1 MNTFTKNAAR
11 LLKGVAALSVAAAGL
26 ALAPFAQAQSGTV
39 SLTNCSAT
47 NGAMTGFTWNGSVL
61 SVTCSAGTVD
71 PGPGT
76 GGTLAN
82 DPLAGTFTVVQCNS
96 WTPFSSPVTASAGST
111 FSACIIR
118 QNGWIGAYTVPYT
131 AAGASPA
138 SGSVSFNDKDG
149 TPRQVNITLPSAAGT
164 VTLQVGTPVPTASNG
179 LTTTAGGSVTIN
191 VQGAPVVTP
200 PATGNWQTDAAVPQ
214 LTNCTTNATSIPTWF
229 TYNSQKQLFTLQT
242 GQTGA
247 IPFIAVGGTN
257 PFVQSTETTSTPA
270 SADNEVSISQC
281 PGDFSQP
288 LGACRADY
296 SFNGG
301 TVYMT
306 TGPSP
311 YYCNLQPGNKYYIN
325 VRQVFRNS
333 TTPSC
338 PAGALNGA
346 GVAGCDV
353 KLQIQGLN

>member
-26 ALAPFAQAQSGTV
+26 ALAPLAHAQAGTV

-61 SVTCSAGTVD
+61 SVTCSAGGVD
-71 PGPGT
+71 PGPGPGT
-76 GGTLAN
+76 GGTLVN
-82 DPLAGTFTVVQCNS
+82 DPVAGTFTVVQCNS
-96 WTPFSSPVTASAGST
+96 WTPFSSPVSANAGST

-149 TPRQVNITLPSAAGT
+149 TPRQFNITLPSTAGT
-164 VTLQVGTPVPTASNG
+164 VTLQVGTPVPTVSNG
-179 LTTTAGGSVTIN
+179 LTTTASGSVTIN

-214 LTNCTTNATSIPTWF
+214 VSGCTTNATTIPNWF

-247 IPFIAVGGTN
+247 MPFIATGA
-257 PFVQSTETTSTPA
+257 PFIQSTETTSTPG

-281 PGDFSQP
+281 PGDFSMP
-288 LGACRADY
+288 LGACKADY

-301 TVYMT
+301 SIYTTT
-306 TGPSP
+306 TGNP
-311 YYCNLQPGNKYYIN
+311 YYCNLQPGAKYYVN

-338 PAGALNGA
+338 PTNAINGA
-346 GVAGCDV
+346 GVLGCDV
-353 KLQIQGLN
+353 KLQIQGL

>member
-26 ALAPFAQAQSGTV
+26 ALAPLAHAQSGTV
-39 SLTNCSAT
+39 TLTNCSAT
-47 NGAMTGFTWNGSVL
+47 NGTMTGFTWNGSVL
-61 SVTCSAGTVD
+61 TVNCSD
-71 PGPGT
+71 PGPGP
-76 GGTLAN
+76 GPLIN
-82 DPLAGTFTVVQCNS
+82 DPLAGTFTIVQCNN
-96 WTPFSSPVTASAGST
+96 WTPFSSPVTANAGST
-111 FSACIIR
+111 FTACVVR
-118 QNGWIGAYTVPYT
+118 QNGWIGAYGVPFT
-131 AAGASPA
+131 ATGANPA

-149 TPRQVNITLPSAAGT
+149 TPRQVNVTLPATAGT
-164 VTLQVGTPVPTASNG
+164 VTLQLGSPVPGTGVPTGS
-179 LTTTAGGSVTIN
+179 TTTASGSVTIN
-191 VQGAPVVTP
+191 VQGAPVVIP
-200 PATGNWQTDAAVPQ
+200 PPGNWQVDANVPQ
-214 LTNCTTNATSIPTWF
+214 PTNCATNATTIPTWF
-229 TYNSQKQLFTLQT
+229 TYNSQKVLFTLQT

-247 IPFIAVGGTN
+247 VPFIAVPGSS

-306 TGPSP
+306 TGASP
-311 YYCNLQPGNKYYIN
+311 YYCNLQPGSKYYIN

-338 PAGALNGA
+338 PAGAMNGA
-346 GVAGCDV
+346 GTAGCDV